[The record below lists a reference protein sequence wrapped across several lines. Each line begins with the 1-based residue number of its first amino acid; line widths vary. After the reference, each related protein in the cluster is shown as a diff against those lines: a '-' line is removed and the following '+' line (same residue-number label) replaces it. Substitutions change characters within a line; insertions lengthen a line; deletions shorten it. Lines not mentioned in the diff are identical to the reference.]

1 MQSVLKPFATN
12 TIEARLASSPGQ
24 HSPSHYILV
33 FIQHVISPQ
42 HLSYPSL
49 ASCSSNASGHFIS
62 VQLSDHNYI
71 HNMYHSQKISSVNK
85 LMSPSISENI
95 TVFLFYDIMI
105 WIYVSLI
112 LLPSVSGLCFAST
125 QPEEFNIYVSANGNN
140 QSVT

>member
-12 TIEARLASSPGQ
+12 TIEARLASSLGQ

-33 FIQHVISPQ
+33 FTQHVILPQ
-42 HLSYPSL
+42 HLSYPGL

-85 LMSPSISENI
+85 LMPPSISENI

-105 WIYVSLI
+105 
-112 LLPSVSGLCFAST
+112 
-125 QPEEFNIYVSANGNN
+125 
-140 QSVT
+140 